1 MNLAVDDFVYDP
13 FGKEEMRNPLPFYE
27 ILREHHPVY
36 YIEAYDTFVLS
47 RFQDVWDFLTVGDNA
62 FVTNEGSVINRA
74 DLLKHNDGATSDPP
88 TAPFLGTHLAFGAP
102 VYEQVRQA
110 HTRQLRPG
118 SVRKLE
124 PFVRSLVRGRLDQLL
139 PKGRFDLVHE
149 FGGIISVSTIC
160 HLFHIPADQAGEL
173 LDTINAV
180 TATDEE
186 GHGFARDPRL
196 QKKMLEF
203 IRPLVT
209 ARREDGP
216 DGSWNLVDGMI
227 DLRVEGREL
236 SDLEIAANLT
246 CVLVGGTETLPKV
259 IGHGLW
265 ELARDPEQLAEVRDN
280 LEVNAAAAVEEM
292 LRYCGPAQWFG
303 RTARVEVEVAGRV
316 VEPGQRVIYLAQAAN
331 RDPREFH
338 DADRFIWNREIP
350 RTLAF
355 GRGQHFCVGV
365 HLARLE
371 ARVIVEEFLSAV
383 AEYEVDATEAVRSP
397 SSFQWGYSHLPV
409 VINGVAE

>member
-1 MNLAVDDFVYDP
+1 MSTSVDEFVYDP

-36 YIEAYDTFVLS
+36 YLENYDTFVLS
-47 RFQDVWDFLTVGDNA
+47 RFQDAWDFLDIADNV
-62 FVTNEGSVINRA
+62 FVTNEGSVFMRA
-74 DLLKHNDGATSDPP
+74 DLLKHNNGATADPP
-88 TAPFLGTHLAFGAP
+88 TAPFLGTHLAYGAP
-102 VYEQVRQA
+102 VYEQIRQA
-110 HTRQLRPG
+110 HSKGLRPG
-118 SVRKLE
+118 AVRKLE
-124 PFVRSLVRGRLDQLL
+124 PFIRDLVRDRLDRLL
-139 PKGRFDLVHE
+139 PRGRFDLVHE

-160 HLFHIPADQAGEL
+160 HLFHIPLEQASEL

-186 GHGFARDPRL
+186 GHGFARDPDM
-196 QKKMLEF
+196 QKKMLGF

-209 ARREDGP
+209 ERRAQGH
-216 DGSWNLVDGMI
+216 DGSWNLVDGML
-227 DLRVEGREL
+227 DLRLDGREL

-265 ELARDPEQLAEVRDN
+265 ELARHPDQLADVRAD

-303 RTARVEVEVAGRV
+303 RTARVETEIAGQVIR
-316 VEPGQRVIYLAQAAN
+316 PGQRVIYLTQSAN
-331 RDPREFH
+331 RDPREFRN
-338 DADRFIWNREIP
+338 ADTFIWNRDIP

-355 GRGQHFCVGV
+355 GRGQHFCVGI

-371 ARVIVEEFLSAV
+371 AKVIVQEFLSRV
-383 AEYEVDATEAVRSP
+383 GEYQIDTTGAVRSP

-409 VINGVAE
+409 EVGAVNG